1 MGGCELGEPTPLMSA
16 DVRKGMVVSDPV
28 VPSGMDI
35 GPSGVL
41 AVANRDE
48 SDRVRMGIVM

>member
-1 MGGCELGEPTPLMSA
+1 MGGCELGDTPLMSA

-28 VPSGMDI
+28 VPSGVDI